1 MDSDF
6 AQCLKKQETLKEIFH
21 EQLSSE
27 ERYLK
32 IIAFGKKLP
41 PFPEEEKVEKNRV
54 VGCQSLTYLSGYLQ
68 NQKMFFHAHSEALIT
83 KGLAYVVLYIY
94 QEQSVETILKCKPD
108 FLNSLGILASLSPTR
123 AHGLKSFYNKLLNI
137 SIKNLSLI

>member
-6 AQCLKKQETLKEIFH
+6 AQCLKKQEALKEIFH

-32 IIAFGKKLP
+32 IITFGKKLP

-54 VGCQSLTYLSGYLQ
+54 TGCQSLTYLSGYLQ
-68 NQKMFFHAHSEALIT
+68 NQKMFFQAHSEALLT

-108 FLNSLGILASLSPTR
+108 FLNSLGILGSLSPTR
-123 AHGLKSFYNKLLNI
+123 AHGLKSFYNKLLNV